1 MMVFRVLLAMDG
13 TEWNGMAA
21 AATAAVVVIIVV
33 AATDVAAAVINT
45 ITTFYFAFDFGN
57 ENFYFHLI

>member
-21 AATAAVVVIIVV
+21 TAAAAVVVIVV
-33 AATDVAAAVINT
+33 AATNVAAAVINT
-45 ITTFYFAFDFGN
+45 IPKFYFTFDFGN
-57 ENFYFHLI
+57 GNLYFHFI

>member
-21 AATAAVVVIIVV
+21 AATAAVVVVIVV
-33 AATDVAAAVINT
+33 AATDVADAVINT

-57 ENFYFHLI
+57 GNLYFHFI